1 MAADTFKLETEAR
14 NGAELIHISGPLD
27 SATFD
32 RFKKYMDPI
41 VVQPHVLIVLD
52 CQRLTYVNSRAWLL
66 LMHYHR
72 TAMLGFSNFKL
83 AAFNPR
89 SLKGIQLLGL
99 GKYLMWSSTIEEALQ
114 PAAAM

>member
-1 MAADTFKLETEAR
+1 MVSDTLKLETEAR

-32 RFKKYMDPI
+32 QFKRYMDPI

-52 CQRLTYVNSRAWLL
+52 CQHLTYVNSRAWLL
-66 LMHYHR
+66 LVHYHR
-72 TAMLGFSNFKL
+72 TALLGLSNFKL
-83 AAFNPR
+83 AAFNSR
-89 SLKGIQLLGL
+89 SLKGIRLLGL

-114 PAAAM
+114 PAVAM